1 MRQFFEAF
9 AYFIESGLP
18 EKLAKGFAEKITG
31 VKAPSGK
38 IKIPDTKTTGSIKLP
53 ENTKPDVIT
62 ASDNVSPSYASG
74 DTKYNADILAEEL
87 ARKRG
92 FIKDDG
98 IQDSTDMDG
107 AEYSK
112 LYDEAYQYLTGLRAN
127 LKTVK
132 RADIPKKLITKKER
146 GEFNFINS
154 KISDPQKSKLVLD
167 GLDGTTEGL
176 YNRFR
181 LERDAIEKGMVKQ
194 IKEAQSNNL
203 ALGRKDMDNIIY
215 NMKIFKNLDD
225 KVKSL
230 GVELSDAGKEPEK
243 LYQMFKAD
251 MNNKSSTNQLADYMK
266 SDIFDDFKGI
276 LGEMDTNM
284 KKIKSTIDEID
295 EIKNFPD
302 PKDRVKNL
310 YQGKGYAQNEA
321 INRSLAR
328 QFLAD
333 EIEAGTI
340 SVRPAIYN
348 AMRDGGHPYI
358 DAIKI
363 FRHHYGDNAFD
374 ILGKYID
381 ENAFSTS
388 GIRYPGRFEFRKRGV
403 VPKNKNAPGNTYS
416 HYSLPGEID
425 QEIADVDLVIKSI
438 EGGDN
443 AFFKGAEDIKNQ
455 NIKRANLVKIKNE
468 IAPSDSIDL
477 SQYTNKSLN
486 ELSEEGNKL
495 QSELSLV
502 DQDGSSTLPYQEFQ
516 EKSLRLDEIN
526 KILKEAQTK
535 PDDFFADDSAEIIP
549 FNLKKSDDDP
559 TKFARGGIVEVLI

>member
-9 AYFIESGLP
+9 AYFVESGLP
-18 EKLAKGFAEKITG
+18 EKLAKEFAEKITG

-62 ASDNVSPSYASG
+62 ASDNVSPGYAAG
-74 DTKYNADILAEEL
+74 DTKYNADVLAEEL
-87 ARKRG
+87 AIKRG
-92 FIKDDG
+92 FIKEG
-98 IQDSTDMDG
+98 QDSTDMDG

-132 RADIPKKLITKKER
+132 RSSIPKKLLTKKER
-146 GEFNFINS
+146 GNFNFINS
-154 KISDPQKSKLVLD
+154 KMPDPQKSKFVLD
-167 GLDGTTEGL
+167 GLDGTTEGM

-203 ALGRKDMDNIIY
+203 ALGGKDMDNIIY
-215 NMKIFKNLDD
+215 NMKIFKNLDE

-243 LYQMFKAD
+243 LYNMFKT
-251 MNNKSSTNQLADYMK
+251 NISKQPSTTQLADYMQ
-266 SDIFDDFKGI
+266 SDIFDDFKDI
-276 LGEMDTNM
+276 LGEMDESV
-284 KKIKSTIDEID
+284 KKIDELQTYP
-295 EIKNFPD
+295 N

-310 YQGKGYAQNEA
+310 YQGKGYAQNEG
-321 INRSLAR
+321 INRTLTR
-328 QFLAD
+328 QFLKD
-333 EIEAGTI
+333 EIEAKNITV
-340 SVRPAIYN
+340 SPEIYN
-348 AMRDGGHPYI
+348 AVKEGGHPFI
-358 DAIKI
+358 DPIKV
-363 FRHHYGDNAFD
+363 FRHHYGDNGFD
-374 ILGKYID
+374 ILAKYID
-381 ENAFSTS
+381 KTYDTMGGS
-388 GIRYPGRFEFRKRGV
+388 RYPGRFEFRKLGLV
-403 VPKNKNAPGNTYS
+403 TKNKNAPGNTYS

-425 QEIADVDLVIKSI
+425 QEIADIDLVIKTI

-443 AFFKGAEDIKNQ
+443 PFFKGAEDIKNQ

-477 SQYTNKSLN
+477 SGYTNKSLN

-526 KILKEAQTK
+526 KILEEAQTK
-535 PDDFFADDSAEIIP
+535 PDDFFADDSAEILP

>member
-18 EKLAKGFAEKITG
+18 EKLAKEFAEKITG

-62 ASDNVSPSYASG
+62 ASDNVSPGYAAG

-127 LKTVK
+127 VKTVK
-132 RADIPKKLITKKER
+132 RADIPKKLLTKKER
-146 GEFNFINS
+146 GNFNFINS
-154 KISDPQKSKLVLD
+154 KMPDPQKSNFVLD
-167 GLDGTTEGL
+167 GLDGTTEGM

-181 LERDAIEKGMVKQ
+181 LERDAIEQGMVKQ
-194 IKEAQSNNL
+194 IKEAQAKNL
-203 ALGRKDMDNIIY
+203 ALGSKDMDNIIY

-243 LYQMFKAD
+243 LYDMFKAD
-251 MNNKSSTNQLADYMK
+251 MSKQPATTQLADYMK
-266 SDIFDDFKGI
+266 SDIFDDFKDI
-276 LGEMDTNM
+276 LGEMDESV
-284 KKIKSTIDEID
+284 KKVDEL
-295 EIKNFPD
+295 KTYPD

-310 YQGKGYAQNEA
+310 YQGKGYTTGNEA

-333 EIEAGTI
+333 EIEAGII

-416 HYSLPGEID
+416 HYNLPGEID
-425 QEIADVDLVIKSI
+425 QEIADIDLVIKTI
-438 EGGDN
+438 EAGDN
-443 AFFKGAEDIKNQ
+443 PFFKGAEDIKNQ

-477 SQYTNKSLN
+477 SGYTNKSLN

-526 KILKEAQTK
+526 KILEEAQTK
-535 PDDFFADDSAEIIP
+535 PDDFFADDSAEILP

>member
-18 EKLAKGFAEKITG
+18 EKLAKEFAEKITG

-62 ASDNVSPSYASG
+62 ASDNVSPSYAAG
-74 DTKYNADILAEEL
+74 DTKYNADVLAEEL
-87 ARKRG
+87 AIKRG
-92 FIKDDG
+92 FIKEG
-98 IQDSTDMDG
+98 QDSTDMDG

-127 LKTVK
+127 VKTVK
-132 RADIPKKLITKKER
+132 RADIPKKLLTKKER
-146 GEFNFINS
+146 GNFNFINS
-154 KISDPQKSKLVLD
+154 KMSDPQKSKFVLD
-167 GLDGTTEGL
+167 GLDGTTEGM

-181 LERDAIEKGMVKQ
+181 LERDAIEQGMVKQ
-194 IKEAQSNNL
+194 IKEAQANNL
-203 ALGRKDMDNIIY
+203 ALGGKDMDNIIY
-215 NMKIFKNLDD
+215 NMKIFKNLDE

-243 LYQMFKAD
+243 LYNMFKT
-251 MNNKSSTNQLADYMK
+251 NISKQPSTTQLADYMQ
-266 SDIFDDFKGI
+266 SDIFDDFKDI
-276 LGEMDTNM
+276 LGEMDESV
-284 KKIKSTIDEID
+284 KKIDELQTYP
-295 EIKNFPD
+295 N

-321 INRSLAR
+321 INRTLTR
-328 QFLAD
+328 QFLKD
-333 EIEAGTI
+333 EIEAKNI
-340 SVRPAIYN
+340 IVRPEIYN
-348 AMRDGGHPYI
+348 AVKEGGHPFI
-358 DAIKI
+358 DPIKV
-363 FRHHYGDNAFD
+363 FRHHYGDNGFD
-374 ILGKYID
+374 ILAKYID
-381 ENAFSTS
+381 KTYDTMGGS
-388 GIRYPGRFEFRKRGV
+388 RYPGRFEFRKLGLV
-403 VPKNKNAPGNTYS
+403 TKNKNAPGNTYS

-425 QEIADVDLVIKSI
+425 QEIADIDLVIKTI

-443 AFFKGAEDIKNQ
+443 PFFKGAEDIKNQ

-477 SQYTNKSLN
+477 SGYTNKSLN
-486 ELSEEGNKL
+486 DLSEEGNKL

-526 KILKEAQTK
+526 KILEEAQTK

>member
-1 MRQFFEAF
+1 MNKFLEAF
-9 AYFIESGLP
+9 VYFVESGLP
-18 EKLAKGFAEKITG
+18 EKLAKQLAESLTG
-31 VKAPSGK
+31 VKAPEGK
-38 IKIPDTKTTGSIKLP
+38 INIPDTKAPDIFQTPKA
-53 ENTKPDVIT
+53 KDDVIE
-62 ASDNVSPSYASG
+62 ASDNVSPSYAAG
-74 DTKYNADILAEEL
+74 DTKYNADVLAEEL
-87 ARKRG
+87 AIKRG
-92 FIKDDG
+92 FIEEG
-98 IQDSTDMDG
+98 QDATDMSQT
-107 AEYSK
+107 EYSK
-112 LYDEAYQYLTGLRAN
+112 LYSEAYQFLTELNRLN
-127 LKTVK
+127 KPVK
-132 RADIPKKLITKKER
+132 RTPNVKKLATKKER
-146 GEFNFINS
+146 GELNFINS
-154 KISDPQKSKLVLD
+154 KISNPLKSKMVLQ
-167 GLDGTTEGL
+167 GLDGTTDSL

-181 LERDAIEKGMVKQ
+181 FEKEAIKRGMVQ
-194 IKEAQSNNL
+194 QMNRAKENNL
-203 ALGRKDMDNIIY
+203 ALGKKDLDNIIY
-215 NMKIFKNLDD
+215 NLKIYKQLDD
-225 KVKSL
+225 KVNQ
-230 GVELSDAGKEPEK
+230 LSNDLIDVGKEPEK
-243 LYQMFKAD
+243 IYQNF
-251 MNNKSSTNQLADYMK
+251 K
-266 SDIFDDFKGI
+266 SDDINTNDLKGI
-276 LGEMDTNM
+276 LGEMSENM
-284 KKIKSTIDEID
+284 KNMEKTVKEID
-295 EIKNFPD
+295 ELKNFPD

-310 YQGKGYAQNEA
+310 YQGKGYTTGNEA

-348 AMRDGGHPYI
+348 AMREGGHPYI

-416 HYSLPGEID
+416 HYSLPGELD
-425 QEIADVDLVIKSI
+425 QEIADVDKVIKSI

-443 AFFKGAEDIKNQ
+443 PFFKTKEDIKNQ

-477 SQYTNKSLN
+477 SGYTNKSLN

-535 PDDFFADDSAEIIP
+535 PDDFFADDSAEILP

-559 TKFARGGIVEVLI
+559 TKFAKGGIVEVFI

>member
-1 MRQFFEAF
+1 MGKFFEAF
-9 AYFIESGLP
+9 AYFVESGLP
-18 EKLAKGFAEKITG
+18 EKLAKEFAEKITG
-31 VKAPSGK
+31 IRAPSGK
-38 IKIPDTKTTGSIKLP
+38 IKIPETKTTGSIKLP

-127 LKTVK
+127 VKTVK

-146 GEFNFINS
+146 GEFSFINS
-154 KISDPQKSKLVLD
+154 KISDPQKSKFVLD

-181 LERDAIEKGMVKQ
+181 LERDAIEQGMVKQ

-215 NMKIFKNLDD
+215 NMKIFKNLDE

-243 LYQMFKAD
+243 LYSMFKAD

-266 SDIFDDFKGI
+266 SDIFGDFDDVLENFK
-276 LGEMDTNM
+276 DTQ
-284 KKIKSTIDEID
+284 KTLKGQIDRLNESD
-295 EIKNFPD
+295 ELKNFPD

-333 EIEAGTI
+333 EIEAGII

-416 HYSLPGEID
+416 HYSLPGELD
-425 QEIADVDLVIKSI
+425 QEIADVDLVIKTI

-443 AFFKGAEDIKNQ
+443 AFFKGPEDIKNQ

-468 IAPSDSIDL
+468 IAPEDV
-477 SQYTNKSLN
+477 
-486 ELSEEGNKL
+486 G
-495 QSELSLV
+495 V
-502 DQDGSSTLPYQEFQ
+502 LPGDEFL
-516 EKSLRLDEIN
+516 ESGEI
-526 KILKEAQTK
+526 L
-535 PDDFFADDSAEIIP
+535 P
-549 FNLKKSDDDP
+549 FNIKKSDDDP

>member
-18 EKLAKGFAEKITG
+18 EKLAKEFAEKITG

-62 ASDNVSPSYASG
+62 ASDNVSPGYAAG

-127 LKTVK
+127 VKTVK
-132 RADIPKKLITKKER
+132 RADIPKKLLTKKER
-146 GEFNFINS
+146 GNFNFINS
-154 KISDPQKSKLVLD
+154 KMPDPQKSNFVLD
-167 GLDGTTEGL
+167 GLDGTTEGM

-181 LERDAIEKGMVKQ
+181 LERDAIEQGMVKQ
-194 IKEAQSNNL
+194 IKEAQAKNL
-203 ALGRKDMDNIIY
+203 ALGSKDMDNIIY

-243 LYQMFKAD
+243 LYDMFKAD
-251 MNNKSSTNQLADYMK
+251 MSKQPATTQLADYMK
-266 SDIFDDFKGI
+266 SDIFDDFKDI
-276 LGEMDTNM
+276 LGEMDESV
-284 KKIKSTIDEID
+284 KKVDEL
-295 EIKNFPD
+295 KTYPD

-310 YQGKGYAQNEA
+310 YQGKGYEQNEA
-321 INRSLAR
+321 INRSLTR

-333 EIEAGTI
+333 EIEAGII

-348 AMRDGGHPYI
+348 AMREGGHPYI

-363 FRHHYGDNAFD
+363 FRHHYGDDAFD
-374 ILGKYID
+374 TLGKYID
-381 ENAFSTS
+381 ENAFNNS
-388 GIRYPGRFEFRKRGV
+388 GIRYPGRFEFRKLGL
-403 VPKNKNAPGNTYS
+403 VPKNKNAPGNTYA
-416 HYSLPGEID
+416 HYSLPGELD
-425 QEIADVDLVIKSI
+425 QEIADIDFVIKTI

-443 AFFKGAEDIKNQ
+443 AFFKGPEDIKNQ
-455 NIKRANLVKIKNE
+455 NIKRANLVKIRNQ
-468 IAPSDSIDL
+468 IAPEDTKVLPGDEVLETAEVVQIKQEGIISDVDLNIDRGPKTL
-477 SQYTNKSLN
+477 NKV
-486 ELSEEGNKL
+486 ELIGDETFDELKYIEENG
-495 QSELSLV
+495 V
-502 DQDGSSTLPYQEFQ
+502 HPRD
-516 EKSLRLDEIN
+516 LDPREG
-526 KILKEAQTK
+526 
-535 PDDFFADDSAEIIP
+535 
-549 FNLKKSDDDP
+549 
-559 TKFARGGIVEVLI
+559 FARGGIVEVLI

>member
-18 EKLAKGFAEKITG
+18 EKLAKEFAEKITG

-62 ASDNVSPSYASG
+62 ASDNVSPGYAAG

-127 LKTVK
+127 VKTVK
-132 RADIPKKLITKKER
+132 RADIPKKLLTKKER
-146 GEFNFINS
+146 GNFNFINS
-154 KISDPQKSKLVLD
+154 KMPDPQKSNFVLD
-167 GLDGTTEGL
+167 GLDGTTEGM

-181 LERDAIEKGMVKQ
+181 LERDAIEQGMVKQ
-194 IKEAQSNNL
+194 IKEAQAKNL
-203 ALGRKDMDNIIY
+203 ALGSKDMDNIIY

-243 LYQMFKAD
+243 LYDMFKAD
-251 MNNKSSTNQLADYMK
+251 MSKQPATTQLADYMK
-266 SDIFDDFKGI
+266 SDIFDDFKDI
-276 LGEMDTNM
+276 LGEMDESV
-284 KKIKSTIDEID
+284 KKVDEL
-295 EIKNFPD
+295 KTYPD

-310 YQGKGYAQNEA
+310 YQGKGYTTGNEA

-333 EIEAGTI
+333 EIEAGII

-363 FRHHYGDNAFD
+363 FRHYYGDNAFD

-416 HYSLPGEID
+416 HYNLPGEID
-425 QEIADVDLVIKSI
+425 QEIADIDLVIKTI
-438 EGGDN
+438 EAGDN
-443 AFFKGAEDIKNQ
+443 PFFKGAEDIKNQ

-477 SQYTNKSLN
+477 SGYTNKSLN

-526 KILKEAQTK
+526 KILEEAQTK
-535 PDDFFADDSAEIIP
+535 PDDFFADDSAEILP

>member
-18 EKLAKGFAEKITG
+18 EKLAKEFAEKITG
-31 VKAPSGK
+31 IKAPSGK
-38 IKIPDTKTTGSIKLP
+38 IKIPETKTTGSIKLP

-62 ASDNVSPSYASG
+62 ASDNVSPSYAAG
-74 DTKYNADILAEEL
+74 DTKYNADVLAEEL
-87 ARKRG
+87 AIKRG
-92 FIKDDG
+92 FIQEG
-98 IQDSTDMDG
+98 QDSTDMNG

-132 RADIPKKLITKKER
+132 RSSIPKKLITKKQR

-154 KISDPQKSKLVLD
+154 KISDPQKSKFVLN

-181 LERDAIEKGMVKQ
+181 LERDAIEKAMVKQ

-203 ALGRKDMDNIIY
+203 ALGGKDMDNIIY

-243 LYQMFKAD
+243 LYEMFKAD
-251 MNNKSSTNQLADYMK
+251 VSNKPNNIQSN
-266 SDIFDDFKGI
+266 IFDDFDDI
-276 LGEMDTNM
+276 LGEMDANM
-284 KKIKSTIDEID
+284 KKIKETQKELKSFEK
-295 EIKNFPD
+295 EIKDALYAPVKEGQL
-302 PKDRVKNL
+302 PMSTKDRVKNL
-310 YQGKGYAQNEA
+310 YQGKGYSSDEG

-333 EIEAGTI
+333 EIESGTI
-340 SVRPAIYN
+340 SVRPEIYD
-348 AMRDGGHPYI
+348 AMRQGGHPSI

-363 FRHHYGDNAFD
+363 FRHHYGDDAFD
-374 ILGKYID
+374 ILGDYIN

-388 GIRYPGRFEFRKRGV
+388 GIRYPGRFEFRKRGI

-416 HYSLPGEID
+416 HYSLPGELN
-425 QEIADVDLVIKSI
+425 QEIADVDYVIKTI
-438 EGGDN
+438 EEGDN
-443 AFFKGAEDIKNQ
+443 PFFKTKEDIKNQ
-455 NIKRANLVKIKNE
+455 NIKRANLVKIRNE
-468 IAPSDSIDL
+468 IAPEDVGVLPGDEFLDL
-477 SQYTNKSLN
+477 
-486 ELSEEGNKL
+486 
-495 QSELSLV
+495 
-502 DQDGSSTLPYQEFQ
+502 
-516 EKSLRLDEIN
+516 
-526 KILKEAQTK
+526 
-535 PDDFFADDSAEIIP
+535 ADDSAEILP

>member
-18 EKLAKGFAEKITG
+18 EKLAKEFAEKITG
-31 VKAPSGK
+31 IKAPSGK
-38 IKIPDTKTTGSIKLP
+38 IKIPETKTTGSIKLP

-92 FIKDDG
+92 FIEDDG
-98 IQDSTDMDG
+98 IQDATDMD
-107 AEYSK
+107 AKEYSK
-112 LYDEAYQYLTGLRAN
+112 LYSEAYNYLTGLQAN
-127 LKTVK
+127 VKTVK
-132 RADIPKKLITKKER
+132 RSSIPKKLITKKER

-181 LERDAIEKGMVKQ
+181 LERDAIEQGMVKQ

-243 LYQMFKAD
+243 LYNMFKAD
-251 MNNKSSTNQLADYMK
+251 VSNKPNNIQSN
-266 SDIFDDFKGI
+266 IFGDFKDV
-276 LGEMDTNM
+276 LENFKDTQ
-284 KKIKSTIDEID
+284 KTLKGQIDRLNESD
-295 EIKNFPD
+295 ELKNFPD

-310 YQGKGYAQNEA
+310 YQGKGYAQNEG
-321 INRSLAR
+321 INRTLAR
-328 QFLAD
+328 QFLKD
-333 EIEAGTI
+333 EIEAKNI
-340 SVRPAIYN
+340 IVRPEIYN
-348 AMRDGGHPYI
+348 AVKEGGHPFI
-358 DAIKI
+358 DPIKV

-381 ENAFSTS
+381 KTYDTMGGS
-388 GIRYPGRFEFRKRGV
+388 RYPGRFEFRKLGLV
-403 VPKNKNAPGNTYS
+403 TKNKNAPGNTYS
-416 HYSLPGEID
+416 HYSLPGELD
-425 QEIADVDLVIKSI
+425 QEIADIDLVIKTI

-443 AFFKGAEDIKNQ
+443 PFFKGAEDIKNQ

-502 DQDGSSTLPYQEFQ
+502 DEDGSSTLPYQEFQ

-526 KILKEAQTK
+526 KILEEAQTK
-535 PDDFFADDSAEIIP
+535 PDDFFADDSAEILP

>member
-18 EKLAKGFAEKITG
+18 EKLAKEFAEKITG

-62 ASDNVSPSYASG
+62 ASDNVSPGYAAG
-74 DTKYNADILAEEL
+74 DTKYNADVLAEEL
-87 ARKRG
+87 AIKRG
-92 FIKDDG
+92 FIEEG
-98 IQDSTDMDG
+98 QDSTDMDA

-112 LYDEAYQYLTGLRAN
+112 LYGEAYQYLTGLRAN

-132 RADIPKKLITKKER
+132 RSSIPKKLLTKKER
-146 GEFNFINS
+146 GNFNFINS
-154 KISDPQKSKLVLD
+154 KMPDPQKSKFVLD
-167 GLDGTTEGL
+167 GLDGTTEGM

-181 LERDAIEKGMVKQ
+181 LERDAIEQGMVKQ
-194 IKEAQSNNL
+194 IKEAQANNL
-203 ALGRKDMDNIIY
+203 ALGGKDMDNIIY
-215 NMKIFKNLDD
+215 NMKIFKNLDE

-243 LYQMFKAD
+243 LYNMFKT
-251 MNNKSSTNQLADYMK
+251 NISKQPSTTQLADYMQ

-276 LGEMDTNM
+276 LGEMDESV
-284 KKIKSTIDEID
+284 KKIDELQTYP
-295 EIKNFPD
+295 N

-310 YQGKGYAQNEA
+310 YQGKGYAQNEG
-321 INRSLAR
+321 INRTLTR
-328 QFLAD
+328 QFLKD
-333 EIEAGTI
+333 EIEAKNITV
-340 SVRPAIYN
+340 SPEIYN
-348 AMRDGGHPYI
+348 AVKEGGHPFI
-358 DAIKI
+358 DPIKV
-363 FRHHYGDNAFD
+363 FRHHYGDNGFD
-374 ILGKYID
+374 ILAKYID
-381 ENAFSTS
+381 KTYDTMGGS
-388 GIRYPGRFEFRKRGV
+388 RYPGRFEFRKLGLV
-403 VPKNKNAPGNTYS
+403 TKNKNAPGNTYS

-425 QEIADVDLVIKSI
+425 QEIADIDLVIKTI

-443 AFFKGAEDIKNQ
+443 PFFKGAEDIKNQ

-477 SQYTNKSLN
+477 SGYTNKSLN

-526 KILKEAQTK
+526 KILEEAQTK
-535 PDDFFADDSAEIIP
+535 PDDFFADDSAEILP

>member
-9 AYFIESGLP
+9 AYFVESGLP
-18 EKLAKGFAEKITG
+18 EKLAKEFAEKITG
-31 VKAPSGK
+31 IKAPSGK

-127 LKTVK
+127 IRTVK
-132 RADIPKKLITKKER
+132 RSSIPKKLITKKER
-146 GEFNFINS
+146 GEFSFINS
-154 KISDPQKSKLVLD
+154 KISDPQKSNFVLD
-167 GLDGTTEGL
+167 GLDGTTEGM

-194 IKEAQSNNL
+194 IKEAQAKNL
-203 ALGRKDMDNIIY
+203 ALGGKDMDNIIY

-230 GVELSDAGKEPEK
+230 GVELNDAGKEPEK

-266 SDIFDDFKGI
+266 SDIFGDFDDI
-276 LGEMDTNM
+276 LGEMDTGM
-284 KKIKSTIDEID
+284 KKIDEL
-295 EIKNFPD
+295 KTYPD
-302 PKDRVKNL
+302 PKARVKNL
-310 YQGKGYAQNEA
+310 YQGKGYGPNEG
-321 INRSLAR
+321 IYRTLTR
-328 QFLAD
+328 QFLRD
-333 EIEAGTI
+333 EIEAKNI
-340 SVRPAIYN
+340 IVRPEIYN
-348 AMRDGGHPYI
+348 AVKEGGHPFI
-358 DAIKI
+358 DPIKV
-363 FRHHYGDNAFD
+363 FRHHYGDNGFD

-381 ENAFSTS
+381 KTYDTMGGSA
-388 GIRYPGRFEFRKRGV
+388 YPGRFEFRKLGLV
-403 VPKNKNAPGNTYS
+403 TKNKNAPGNTYS
-416 HYSLPGEID
+416 HYSLPGELD
-425 QEIADVDLVIKSI
+425 QEIADIDLVIKTI

-443 AFFKGAEDIKNQ
+443 PFFKGAEDMKKQ
-455 NIKRANLVKIKNE
+455 NIMQM
-468 IAPSDSIDL
+468 S
-477 SQYTNKSLN
+477 
-486 ELSEEGNKL
+486 
-495 QSELSLV
+495 
-502 DQDGSSTLPYQEFQ
+502 
-516 EKSLRLDEIN
+516 
-526 KILKEAQTK
+526 
-535 PDDFFADDSAEIIP
+535 
-549 FNLKKSDDDP
+549 
-559 TKFARGGIVEVLI
+559 